1 LKFGAWNVQGSRNK
15 MEGIIREINIMKID
29 VVVLTETKKEGNRK

>member
-15 MEGIIREINIMKID
+15 IEGIVREINVMKMN
-29 VVVLTETKKEGNRK
+29 VVVLTETIKEGKRK